1 MIMAFHASDAEVEAI
16 LRDAPIHLSFVYMF
30 NAYIPVAN
38 RTSDAVYQVLVNPV
52 LGTALVE
59 FRNGYCYKYSNV
71 SRRAIINLIA
81 QPNMSLGFW
90 VNANIINADRV
101 KQEFGMNL
109 ALA

>member
-1 MIMAFHASDAEVEAI
+1 
-16 LRDAPIHLSFVYMF
+16 MF

-52 LGTALVE
+52 LGTVLVE

-90 VNANIINADRV
+90 VNNNCVNAERTNTLSLQLV
-101 KQEFGMNL
+101 
-109 ALA
+109 